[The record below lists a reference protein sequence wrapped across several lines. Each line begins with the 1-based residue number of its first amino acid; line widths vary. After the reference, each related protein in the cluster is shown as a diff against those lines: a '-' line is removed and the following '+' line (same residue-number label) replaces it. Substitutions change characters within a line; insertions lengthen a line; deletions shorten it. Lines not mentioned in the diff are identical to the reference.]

1 MPIDV
6 RTRRERDVVQL
17 GRDDLFD
24 VSLPDAVASHGDLA
38 ARGCAYLA
46 LPPLGLEVGARAL
59 TIAVGDGGCALRTG
73 TDTAGVVAVMEADA
87 LSDLV
92 QDVASTMGL
101 AMSARV
107 RITKGSINDW
117 IRWEPVLRALYDA
130 RKVHEAGDVDF
141 VDLDGGDLDLGR
153 TFAYDDDREELVH
166 FLEQA
171 GFLHLR
177 QVFDPA
183 EMAALDTDIDEWVS
197 RARPDDGQSWWA
209 TDDQGRQQAVRVL
222 NFQDKSTVLPSL
234 LADDRLQWLTE
245 LTGDGH
251 VHGGNA
257 EGLVK
262 PLGIVRGLSD
272 LPWHKDC
279 GQGKHSYICNSMTC
293 GISVTGADR
302 GSGALGVIPGSH
314 RANTMATGRDP
325 MLDLQPRMLETST
338 GDVTVHCSDT
348 LHRAHPPVDRPRKV
362 VYTSFPLPR
371 LAGDQAATADP
382 QNARAARA
390 ALSDV
395 QSRIE
400 AADNE
405 GSPAR
410 YRAGDRR

>member
-6 RTRRERDVVQL
+6 RSRRERDVVQL

-38 ARGCAYLA
+38 ARGCVYLG

-59 TIAVGDGGCALRTG
+59 TIAAGLGGCALRTG

-107 RITKGSINDW
+107 KITQGSINDW
-117 IRWEPVLRALYDA
+117 IRWEPVLRALFDA

-141 VDLDGGDLDLGR
+141 VDLDGGELDLGR

-222 NFQDKSTVLPSL
+222 NFQEKSAVLPSL
-234 LADDRLQWLTE
+234 LIDDRLQWLTE

-262 PLGIVRGLSD
+262 PLGIVRGLS
-272 LPWHKDC
+272 
-279 GQGKHSYICNSMTC
+279 IC
-293 GISVTGADR
+293 
-302 GSGALGVIPGSH
+302 PGT
-314 RANTMATGRDP
+314 RT
-325 MLDLQPRMLETST
+325 
-338 GDVTVHCSDT
+338 
-348 LHRAHPPVDRPRKV
+348 
-362 VYTSFPLPR
+362 
-371 LAGDQAATADP
+371 
-382 QNARAARA
+382 AARENTRTSA
-390 ALSDV
+390 T
-395 QSRIE
+395 R
-400 AADNE
+400 
-405 GSPAR
+405 
-410 YRAGDRR
+410 